1 MKNLTNKKILIVD
14 DDPINLC
21 LLDNLFDSEH
31 TVIISTNG
39 MDAIA
44 KTIKQSPNLILLDIM
59 LPDIN
64 GFEVCRQIKQNTKT
78 ENIPVV
84 FISASDLDRHINK
97 GFEVGAVDYIIKPFN
112 SKNILQ
118 RLSSYLSQSPY
129 IRN

>member
-44 KTIKQSPNLILLDIM
+44 KTIKQSPDLILLDIM